1 LTAVADQPAMS
12 PALETAHFDYQL
24 PVELIAQTPLDR
36 RDHSRL
42 MVLDRDSGT
51 IHHSMFNKLSDWLV
65 PGDLLV
71 ANNSRVIPARLRGNR
86 VPSGG
91 AVEILL
97 LRRRDTGT
105 WSALA
110 KPAKRLKPGDRID
123 LFAQDSGTAP
133 AAVTVEENLGDG
145 ELLLQFEAGVEERLE
160 LFGEAPVPPYI
171 SQALEDAGRYQT
183 VYASVPG
190 SAAAPTAGMHFTR
203 AMIEELRRQDIE
215 WAEVTLHIGLDTF
228 RPVTVERVAEHQI
241 HTEWCSVPD
250 DVAATVQNAKTE
262 GRRIISLGTTAAR
275 TLETAG
281 HKWAAGTHGG
291 FSADTSVFITPGY
304 EWKVVDAMITNFHLP
319 RSTLLL
325 MVCAFA
331 GRERILA
338 AYETAIEH
346 RYRFYS
352 FGDAMLIV

>member
-1 LTAVADQPAMS
+1 MS
-12 PALETAHFDYQL
+12 PALETADFDYQL

-123 LFAQDSGTAP
+123 LLAQDSGTAP
-133 AAVTVEENLGDG
+133 ASGDSRG
-145 ELLLQFEAGVEERLE
+145 E
-160 LFGEAPVPPYI
+160 P
-171 SQALEDAGRYQT
+171 GRWRT
-183 VYASVPG
+183 LASVRGRSRGASGALRGGARSTVHQPSPG
-190 SAAAPTAGMHFTR
+190 GCWEISNGLCECPRIGRRADGGDALHPRDDRRAAPA
-203 AMIEELRRQDIE
+203 
-215 WAEVTLHIGLDTF
+215 
-228 RPVTVERVAEHQI
+228 
-241 HTEWCSVPD
+241 
-250 DVAATVQNAKTE
+250 
-262 GRRIISLGTTAAR
+262 RISNGPKSR
-275 TLETAG
+275 
-281 HKWAAGTHGG
+281 
-291 FSADTSVFITPGY
+291 FI
-304 EWKVVDAMITNFHLP
+304 
-319 RSTLLL
+319 
-325 MVCAFA
+325 
-331 GRERILA
+331 
-338 AYETAIEH
+338 
-346 RYRFYS
+346 
-352 FGDAMLIV
+352 